1 MTAEPYSLKTLME
14 RVKYSREAA
23 NVHRVHGTPPPVP
36 YQVGMHSFNMLSM
49 LRIMWPDAPLRLVW
63 AVLEHDM
70 PERLTGDMSHPAK
83 AMGLLNYDRQ
93 RYIEAYL
100 NNEVFRGDSAAD
112 CTPEEIKWLKGLD
125 MLEFYCWCKDQ
136 LMIGNRTV
144 ETQKRYVEKY
154 MIRKQ
159 HEFPVVLIDLY
170 YEIKESE
177 WKTLPDMEDH
187 G

>member
-1 MTAEPYSLKTLME
+1 MTAEPYAIEKLVD

-23 NVHRVHGTPPPVP
+23 NVHRTHGTPPPVP

-63 AVLEHDM
+63 AILEHDM

-83 AMGLLNYDRQ
+83 AMGLLNFDRQ
-93 RYIEAYL
+93 SHIEMYL
-100 NNEVFRGDSAAD
+100 NSEVFGSDSVTA

-136 LMIGNRTV
+136 LMLGNRTV
-144 ETQKRYVEKY
+144 ITQKRYVEKF

-159 HEFPVVLIDLY
+159 HEFPIELIDLY
-170 YEIKESE
+170 YEVKNSE
-177 WKTLPDMEDH
+177 WQTLPDMEDH